1 MKQQTPKKPAHD
13 HPEYQYLNLM
23 QEIMDHGT
31 WKVSH
36 STGVKLKSVFGRM
49 CRYDLSKGFPLL
61 TTKKV
66 FIRGIIHELLWFLSG
81 SSNIKYLLDNN
92 VHIWDEWAYK
102 KYEWAVAEHKALF
115 LSFEEF
121 MEHMKT
127 DEAFVKQWGELG
139 PVYGVQW
146 RKWPVGKEK
155 TVDQLGWAIEK
166 IKKYP
171 MKKHYIISA
180 WNAGCIYEMSGSH
193 DASMVIAPCHTM
205 FHINITDD
213 KLSLLLYQR
222 SADLFLGVPFNI
234 ASYALLTL
242 MIAQVTGYKP
252 GEFIHV
258 FGDVHIYEN
267 HFEQCKEQL
276 SREPRPLPTMKL
288 NPAKKNIDDFV
299 YEDFTLEGYDPHP
312 AIKGDIT
319 VVGGF

>member
-1 MKQQTPKKPAHD
+1 MTKKPSSK
-13 HPEYQYLNLM
+13 HPEYQYLDLM
-23 QEIMDHGT
+23 QDIMDNGS

-36 STGVKLKSVFGRM
+36 STGVRLKSVFGRI
-49 CRYDLSKGFPLL
+49 CRYDLSQGFPLL

-66 FIRGIIHELLWFLSG
+66 FFRGIIHELLWFLSG
-81 SSNIKYLLDNN
+81 DSNIKYLIENN
-92 VHIWDEWAYK
+92 VHIWDEWAYM
-102 KYEWAVAEHKALF
+102 KYQWAVDAKKAKPLAYENFIDRIKNDSKF
-115 LSFEEF
+115 L
-121 MEHMKT
+121 
-127 DEAFVKQWGELG
+127 KQWGELG

-146 RKWPVGKEK
+146 RKWPAGHKR

-193 DASMVIAPCHTM
+193 NASMVIAPCHTM

-234 ASYALLTL
+234 ASYALLTIML
-242 MIAQVTGYKP
+242 AQVTGYKP
-252 GEFIHV
+252 GDFVHV

-267 HFEQCKEQL
+267 HFEQCKEQIA
-276 SREPRPLPTMKL
+276 RIPRTFPTITL
-288 NPAKKNIDDFV
+288 NPDKTDINSFTFDDFSL
-299 YEDFTLEGYDPHP
+299 TGYDPYP
-312 AIKGDIT
+312 PIKGDIT